1 MAERATELADSI
13 SKLTLTF
20 QAKAGPT
27 GRLYGSVTTA
37 EIAAALERELG
48 IRFDKRKIVGDSL
61 RQVGEHAVTV
71 QISHEVSA
79 PVRVI
84 IETEGGEPETSEE
97 SDAAETE

>member
-1 MAERATELADSI
+1 
-13 SKLTLTF
+13 
-20 QAKAGPT
+20 
-27 GRLYGSVTTA
+27 
-37 EIAAALERELG
+37 
-48 IRFDKRKIVGDSL
+48 
-61 RQVGEHAVTV
+61 VGEHAVTV